1 VPAIVVGHG
10 IAVFRRRVEKALIGF
25 AETVRKIL
33 RYLLSIGGQT
43 RPAKKVLT
51 HALPMTVV
59 DEKLLQPREP
69 FAVADREIAG
79 LELIAQFE

>member
-1 VPAIVVGHG
+1 
-10 IAVFRRRVEKALIGF
+10 
-25 AETVRKIL
+25 
-33 RYLLSIGGQT
+33 
-43 RPAKKVLT
+43 
-51 HALPMTVV
+51 MTVV